1 MKKHL
6 LLLSILPLL
15 TLSSCGE
22 SVSDSSTTSQS
33 DSTSSSTSESTSS
46 TSQSSDSSSSSS
58 SSSSSTSSS
67 DDWFS
72 GRTELD
78 CGYYSMDLPKNSASP
93 VTLVTDNTS
102 TSWDENATKESIPTD
117 FRYIYKNA
125 YDDGP
130 TNHKTSPNFYSS
142 NNDAPGGIKFTGAGI
157 GLQSKMFTHTGNKL
171 EIRIGIS
178 QVNNASGIPVK
189 NADTFHLYY
198 FNNVGSL
205 LGHSAVVAE
214 TITTSSAGNYVKIYC
229 TESYTSSIAYVDL
242 RMNANAYK
250 GSQLYNVGV
259 NYLNI
264 KSWPQI

>member
-6 LLLSILPLL
+6 LLLSIIPLL
-15 TLSSCGE
+15 ALSSCGE
-22 SVSDSSTTSQS
+22 SVNDSSTTSQS
-33 DSTSSSTSESTSS
+33 DLPITSSTTSESTSS
-46 TSQSSDSSSSSS
+46 SSQSSDSSSSSS
-58 SSSSSTSSS
+58 SSNS
-67 DDWFS
+67 DDWFNC
-72 GRTELD
+72 RTKLD
-78 CGYYSMDLPKNSASP
+78 CGYYSMDLPKNSSSP
-93 VTLVTDNTS
+93 VTLLTDNTS
-102 TSWDENATKESIPTD
+102 TSWDENDTKSSIPTG
-117 FRYIYKNA
+117 FRYIYKNS

-130 TNHKTSPNFYSS
+130 TYHKTSPNFYSS

-178 QVNNASGIPVK
+178 QVNNARGIPVK

-198 FNNVGSL
+198 FNNVGLL